1 MRLINTANLEI
12 IETITLDSINKK
24 RAKIIKNIANSVK
37 IDGFRKGKIPQNFI
51 ENKYKNEIDRDTQK
65 ELLASLI
72 ETSLSS
78 LNISSDRVIGNPLI
92 KKFDQNENG
101 ISVEMLVG
109 LFPEFEIN
117 DYLKFIPEFEI
128 PEPSD
133 KDIESR
139 LERISKEKGKLIEV
153 DRALENG
160 DVANI
165 DFEGFID
172 GEAFSG
178 GKGEN
183 FDLEIGSKKFID
195 GFEEQLRGMKKG
207 ESRDIEVVFPSDY
220 RAKALANKNAK
231 FRVTLNKIQI
241 IENAKIDDD
250 LAKAMFPSHENA
262 SLEYLRDYVKDELN
276 SEAKNEKFST
286 LKLEVVKNLLDG
298 INFDVP
304 DCVVESEMDVIFRN
318 HIQNLSQESLKE
330 LQDNKEKAKEKRESF
345 RKDAIDSVKLTFIID
360 FIAKKED
367 IKISNDELYQSMYY
381 ESIISGKPYEDV
393 LKFYEDNYMIPALK
407 MTLLENK
414 VLNNM
419 LESKCK

>member
-12 IETITLDSINKK
+12 IETITPDSIHKK
-24 RAKIIKNIANSVK
+24 RLQIIKNIANNVK

-51 ENKYKNEIDRDTQK
+51 ENKYKDEIQRDTQK

-72 ETSLSS
+72 ETSLTS

-128 PEPSD
+128 SKPSD

-195 GFEEQLRGMKKG
+195 SFEEQLLGMKKG
-207 ESRDIEVVFPSDY
+207 ETRDVNVVFPNDY
-220 RAKALANKNAK
+220 RAKSLASKNAK
-231 FRVTLNKIQI
+231 FIVKLNKIQI
-241 IENAKIDDD
+241 IENANIDDE

-262 SLEYLRDYVKDELN
+262 SLEYLKDYVKDELTA
-276 SEAKNEKFST
+276 EAKNEKFST
-286 LKLEVVKNLLDG
+286 LKLEVVKNLLEG
-298 INFDVP
+298 INFDIP
-304 DCVVESEMDVIFRN
+304 DSVVESELDVIFKN
-318 HIQNLSQESLKE
+318 HIQNLSKEDLKE
-330 LQDNKEKAKEKRESF
+330 LQNNKEKAKEKRESF

-381 ESIISGKPYEDV
+381 ESIISGKPYEEV

>member
-51 ENKYKNEIDRDTQK
+51 ENKYKNEIQRDTQK

-72 ETSLSS
+72 ESSLSS

-262 SLEYLRDYVKDELN
+262 SLEYLRDYVRDELN

-286 LKLEVVKNLLDG
+286 LKLEVVKNLLEG
-298 INFDVP
+298 INFDIP
-304 DCVVESEMDVIFRN
+304 DSVVESELDVIFRN
-318 HIQNLSQESLKE
+318 HIQNLSKEDLKE
-330 LQDNKEKAKEKRESF
+330 LQDNKEMAKEKRESF

-381 ESIISGKPYEDV
+381 ESIISGKPYEEV
-393 LKFYEDNYMIPALK
+393 LKFYEDNYIIPALK

>member
-12 IETITLDSINKK
+12 IETITPDSIHKK
-24 RAKIIKNIANSVK
+24 RLQIIKNIANNVK

-51 ENKYKNEIDRDTQK
+51 ENKYKDEIQRDTQK

-72 ETSLSS
+72 ETSLTS

-128 PEPSD
+128 SKPSD

-195 GFEEQLRGMKKG
+195 SFEEQLVGMKKG
-207 ESRDIEVVFPSDY
+207 ETRDVNVVFPNDY
-220 RAKALANKNAK
+220 RAKSLASKNAK
-231 FRVTLNKIQI
+231 FIVKLNKIQI
-241 IENAKIDDD
+241 IENANIDDE
-250 LAKAMFPSHENA
+250 LAKTMFPSHENA
-262 SLEYLRDYVKDELN
+262 SLEYLKDYVKDELTA
-276 SEAKNEKFST
+276 EAKNEKFST
-286 LKLEVVKNLLDG
+286 LKLEVVKNLLEG
-298 INFDVP
+298 INFDIP
-304 DCVVESEMDVIFRN
+304 DSVVESELDVIFRN
-318 HIQNLSQESLKE
+318 HIQNLSKEDLKE
-330 LQDNKEKAKEKRESF
+330 LQNNKEKAKEKRESF

-381 ESIISGKPYEDV
+381 ESIISGKPYEEV

>member
-12 IETITLDSINKK
+12 IETITLDSISKK

-51 ENKYKNEIDRDTQK
+51 ENKYKNEIERDTQK

-72 ETSLSS
+72 ESSLSS
-78 LNISSDRVIGNPLI
+78 LNISHDRVIGNPLI

-117 DYLKFIPEFEI
+117 DYFRFIPEFEI

-207 ESRDIEVVFPSDY
+207 ESRDIDVVFPSDY

-231 FRVTLNKIQI
+231 FRVKLNKIQI

-262 SLEYLRDYVKDELN
+262 SLEYLRDYVKDELTA
-276 SEAKNEKFST
+276 EAKNEKFST
-286 LKLEVVKNLLDG
+286 LKLEVVKNLLEG
-298 INFDVP
+298 INFDIP
-304 DCVVESEMDVIFRN
+304 DSVVESELDVIFRN
-318 HIQNLSQESLKE
+318 HIQNLSKEDLKE

-381 ESIISGKPYEDV
+381 ESIISGKPYEEV